1 MDLETFSASPI
12 NANELV
18 AHRGFRGKYPENT
31 ILSITKAIEAGA
43 LFVELDVQFSEDK
56 LPIIYHD
63 SELSRV
69 SGEAMSVFQMS
80 RASLLKISAYEPDRL
95 GDKYADETIAPLEAL
110 VAVLVRNPAVI
121 AFVEIKDESIAH
133 CGREA
138 MLETIETVLEPV
150 AKQTVIMSFDYELC
164 AMARASDWPL
174 VGVVLEAWQ
183 DLESDRIQQIEPDF
197 IYVDHE
203 IIPKNYDLPAS
214 KFLANSTLVAY
225 EVGNRSLG
233 YALLARGVDMLE
245 TYEIEAMMA
254 SD

>member
-1 MDLETFSASPI
+1 
-12 NANELV
+12 
-18 AHRGFRGKYPENT
+18 
-31 ILSITKAIEAGA
+31 
-43 LFVELDVQFSEDK
+43 
-56 LPIIYHD
+56 
-63 SELSRV
+63 
-69 SGEAMSVFQMS
+69 MSVFQMS
-80 RASLLKISAYEPDRL
+80 RASLLKVSAYEPDRL

-138 MLETIETVLEPV
+138 MLETIETILEPV

-164 AMARASDWPL
+164 AMARASDWAL
-174 VGVVLEAWQ
+174 VGVVLELWE
-183 DLESDRIQQIEPDF
+183 DLESERIQQIEPDF

-203 IIPKNYDLPAS
+203 IIPKRYDLSAS
-214 KFLANSTLVAY
+214 EFLANSTLVAY
-225 EVGNRSLG
+225 EVGSRSLG